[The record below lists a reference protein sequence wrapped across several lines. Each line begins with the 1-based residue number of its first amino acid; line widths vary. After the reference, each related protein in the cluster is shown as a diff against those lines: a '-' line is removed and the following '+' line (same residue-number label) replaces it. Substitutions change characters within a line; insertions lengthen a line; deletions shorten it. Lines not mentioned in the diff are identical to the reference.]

1 MAKEAKNPTTEV
13 EVESPK
19 TPEEIAEWIAV
30 AAYYK
35 AQERGFTPGNEVENW
50 IEAEREI
57 ASKLDL
63 NITAE

>member
-1 MAKEAKNPTTEV
+1 MTPPNVDVTT
-13 EVESPK
+13 PK

-57 ASKLDL
+57 ASKLNLD
-63 NITAE
+63 ITAE

>member
-1 MAKEAKNPTTEV
+1 MARKAQNPSTEV
-13 EVESPK
+13 EVKSPE

-50 IEAEREI
+50 SEAEREI

>member
-1 MAKEAKNPTTEV
+1 MARKAQNPSTEV
-13 EVESPK
+13 EVKSPE

>member
-1 MAKEAKNPTTEV
+1 MAKEAKNPSTEV
-13 EVESPK
+13 EVKSPE
-19 TPEEIAEWIAV
+19 TPEEIAAWIAV
-30 AAYYK
+30 AAYHK

>member
-1 MAKEAKNPTTEV
+1 MARKTEMTPPNVDVTT
-13 EVESPK
+13 PK

-57 ASKLDL
+57 ASKLNLD
-63 NITAE
+63 ITAE

>member
-1 MAKEAKNPTTEV
+1 MTNKAEKSPTEI

-35 AQERGFTPGNEVENW
+35 ASEHGFTPGKELEDW
-50 IEAEREI
+50 ITAEREI
-57 ASKLDL
+57 ASKLNLGVPND
-63 NITAE
+63 